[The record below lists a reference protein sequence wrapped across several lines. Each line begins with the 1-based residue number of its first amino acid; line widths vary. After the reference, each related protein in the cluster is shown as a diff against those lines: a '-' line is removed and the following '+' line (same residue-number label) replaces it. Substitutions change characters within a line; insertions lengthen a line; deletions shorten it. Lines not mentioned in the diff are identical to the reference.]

1 MSGAQLEVR
10 LEPHPDGFGP
20 SGQEQVEFRVAT
32 NPGLPVSP
40 LREAASGGELSR
52 VMLALAGQGARGGA
66 GTFVFDEIDAGV
78 GGSTARAV
86 GERLRAL
93 GEERQVLCI
102 THLPQV
108 ASLAEISLP
117 DREADRGRPGDGRGP
132 ARGRRRAGRRDRPHA
147 GRRPGRRD
155 REQARA
161 RPARRRPR
169 GRRLP
174 ARRRSRAGRRETI
187 HNAGDGDHP
196 PPPLRARFSDDSQRP
211 PAERGPVHGT
221 ARLGK
226 RTKDL
231 VKRLGSTD
239 VAVIDHRNLDRIA
252 AEELITSGVRAV
264 VNVSPSSDGSYPNAG
279 PLTLVRAGVPLIDV
293 QDPALFERLRDGD
306 PLVLDGGSVRIAGE
320 VVAEGRLLEADELAR
335 ELDEQ
340 RRRIDRALHDFTEN
354 TMAHIRE
361 EGALLSGTIDFPETR
376 TVFRDRHALIVV
388 RGTDH
393 MKDLRALRA
402 YIHDVRPVLVGVDGG
417 GDAIVKEGLAP
428 TSCSATW
435 TRPARKRCGPAPS

>member
-1 MSGAQLEVR
+1 M
-10 LEPHPDGFGP
+10 
-20 SGQEQVEFRVAT
+20 AT
-32 NPGLPVSP
+32 
-40 LREAASGGELSR
+40 
-52 VMLALAGQGARGGA
+52 
-66 GTFVFDEIDAGV
+66 T
-78 GGSTARAV
+78 
-86 GERLRAL
+86 
-93 GEERQVLCI
+93 
-102 THLPQV
+102 
-108 ASLAEISLP
+108 
-117 DREADRGRPGDGRGP
+117 
-132 ARGRRRAGRRDRPHA
+132 
-147 GRRPGRRD
+147 
-155 REQARA
+155 
-161 RPARRRPR
+161 RRRPFAR
-169 GRRLP
+169 AFRTTRNGRQ
-174 ARRRSRAGRRETI
+174 T
-187 HNAGDGDHP
+187 
-196 PPPLRARFSDDSQRP
+196 
-211 PAERGPVHGT
+211 ERGPVHGT

-231 VKRLGSTD
+231 VKRLGSGD

-264 VNVSPSSDGSYPNAG
+264 VNVSPSSDGSYPNVG

-306 PLVLDGGSVRIAGE
+306 PLVLDGGSVKIAGE

-417 GDAIVKEGLAP
+417 GDAIVKEGHRPDVVLGDMDSAREGTLRTGAELIVHAYPDGTAPGSERLRDLGLDFTVVPAAGTSQDVAMLLASEKGASLIVSVGAHFNL
-428 TSCSATW
+428 TEFLDKQRSGMSSTFL
-435 TRPARKRCGPAPS
+435 TRLRVGETLVDAKGVSRLYNPGLGLPQMALFLGVAALLLVVVVLTTPALQDLFDLLWLKIKVLLGL